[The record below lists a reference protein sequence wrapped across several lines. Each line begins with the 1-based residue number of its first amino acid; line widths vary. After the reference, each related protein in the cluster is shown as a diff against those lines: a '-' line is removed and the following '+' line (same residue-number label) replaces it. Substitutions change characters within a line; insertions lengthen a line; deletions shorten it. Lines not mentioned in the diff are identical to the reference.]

1 MRSFR
6 FTVILAVCSLSLA
19 TWGCGSGESQTEI
32 REGAY
37 RAYVDEHAAEL
48 VRAAQAM
55 LPELEH
61 GEVGRAQSRF
71 VRARVRYSQ
80 IEPAAEALPRLN
92 ASIDARQAGESGS
105 ASGFHR
111 IEKPLFGAETT
122 RGTVVVAKQMIADG
136 KVLQQRLAERRFS
149 AEELAAGSARLLD
162 EVATI
167 KLAGREQVYAEAD
180 LVDVSA
186 NLEAVGAAA
195 AALEPT
201 LTEDERGEIKALLRR
216 AYAAIGKFG
225 TPARDPDQ
233 PRDRSPGAIFVV
245 FGELSGEEVE
255 ELRQPVEELAS
266 AFERLQQRLDGS

>member
-1 MRSFR
+1 M
-6 FTVILAVCSLSLA
+6 
-19 TWGCGSGESQTEI
+19 WGCGNDEPHAEI

-37 RAYVDEHAAEL
+37 RAYIEENAAEL
-48 VRAAQAM
+48 VRATQAM

-80 IEPAAEALPRLN
+80 IEPAAETLPQLN
-92 ASIDARQAGESGS
+92 ASIDSRQAGGSGS
-105 ASGFHR
+105 APGFHG

-136 KVLQQRLAERRFS
+136 KVLRQRLAEQRFS

-162 EVATI
+162 DVATS
-167 KLAGREQVYAEAD
+167 KLAGREQLYAEAD

-186 NLEAVGAAA
+186 NLEAVGAAVT
-195 AALEPT
+195 ALEPA
-201 LTEDERGEIKALLRR
+201 LTGDEREEIKALLRQ
-216 AYAAIGKFG
+216 AYAEIGKFG

-233 PRDRSPGAIFVV
+233 PRDLSPGAIFVV
-245 FGELSGEEVE
+245 FGELSPEEVD
-255 ELRQPVEELAS
+255 ELRQPVEQLEG
-266 AFERLQQRLDGS
+266 AFEQLQRRLDEN